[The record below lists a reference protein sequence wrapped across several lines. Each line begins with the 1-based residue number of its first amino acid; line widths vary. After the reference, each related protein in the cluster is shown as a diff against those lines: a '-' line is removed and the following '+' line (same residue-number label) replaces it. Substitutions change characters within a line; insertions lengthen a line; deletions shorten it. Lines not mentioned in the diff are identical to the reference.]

1 MFRGG
6 SRRFSILQ
14 KTALLILIVLAGFA
28 LSGAGFA
35 DQTLT
40 VTLDPQGE
48 PQKEAKSDL
57 RLNHETLGAT
67 REGSSKQYRAQ
78 VQASSRSGKREV
90 AIGRVGVV
98 ISTRADIRSRP
109 AGKGLV
115 LFICPKDTCLAIVG
129 ENGGWYGVLMV
140 DSSTG
145 WIEKK
150 NVGLLNYQVVGQP
163 SQTSGLGSRIVNSAL
178 RCLGIPYKWGGY
190 SLGGLDCSGFVKAV
204 FASHGV
210 NLPRT
215 SRDQA
220 MVGIPVGWSQLQPGD
235 RLYFA
240 CKGGQIDH
248 AGIYMG
254 NGFFIHSSA
263 SRGGVAVDSVLK
275 PFYMSALVAARRS

>member
-1 MFRGG
+1 M
-6 SRRFSILQ
+6 Q
-14 KTALLILIVLAGFA
+14 KAALLILIVMAGFA
-28 LSGAGFA
+28 LSGVGFA

-40 VTLDPQGE
+40 VTLDPPPGE
-48 PQKEAKSDL
+48 PRSDL

-67 REGSSKQYRAQ
+67 REQSSKYQAVAQ
-78 VQASSRSGKREV
+78 APNASGKKEV

-98 ISTRADIRSRP
+98 TSSKADIRSRP
-109 AGKGLV
+109 DRRGRL
-115 LFICPKDTCLAIVG
+115 LFVCPRNTYLAIVG
-129 ENGGWYGVLMV
+129 ENGGWYGVLMI

-145 WIEKK
+145 WVEKK
-150 NVGLLNYQVVGQP
+150 NVGLLDYQVVSQP
-163 SQTSGLGSRIVNSAL
+163 SQSKSLGGRVVNTAL
-178 RCLGIPYKWGGY
+178 RCLGITYKWGGY
-190 SLGGLDCSGFVKAV
+190 SPGGLDCSGFVKAV
-204 FASHGV
+204 FASHGI

-220 MVGIPVGWSQLQPGD
+220 VVGIPVGWSQLQPGD